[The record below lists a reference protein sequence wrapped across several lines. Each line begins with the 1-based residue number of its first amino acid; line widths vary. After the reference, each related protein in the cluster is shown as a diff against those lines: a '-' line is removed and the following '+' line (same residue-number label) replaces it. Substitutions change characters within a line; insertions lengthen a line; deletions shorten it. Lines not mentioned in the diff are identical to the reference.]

1 MEKIKVNKAPKKA
14 LTPEMLVPRLG
25 EYLVQQGHISNDE
38 LKRALDYQKEK
49 SVKGQIVLFGEAL
62 TELGFL
68 GKAELDQAITEQ
80 IIQFRTALENANRYL
95 EQRVEERTAELQ
107 EALRKLSELNH
118 LKSNFV
124 ANVSHELRTPLT
136 HIKGYL
142 ELLIVGALGTITDD
156 QKSALDVC
164 QKASGKLESLI
175 DNLILFSQNA
185 QGELTLKVHPVDICK
200 LVLDASNLSRTK
212 ALSNGINLVT
222 EIQPNL
228 PLVQADGEKISW
240 ALLQLLD
247 NAIKFTKQGGQ
258 VTVSIVAESNSLL
271 MVSVIDTG
279 IGIPEKRFEEIF
291 EAFHQLDG
299 SSTRQY
305 GGTGLGLALVRT
317 ILDAHGS
324 MIEVKSELGKGSTF
338 RFPMLAVE
346 SSGETK

>member
-1 MEKIKVNKAPKKA
+1 MVQKA

-25 EYLVQQGHISNDE
+25 EYLVQQGRISKGE
-38 LKRALDYQKEK
+38 LERALAYQEER
-49 SVKGQIVLFGEAL
+49 SVKGHNLLFGEAL

-68 GKAELDQAITEQ
+68 RKAELDQAITEQ

-142 ELLIVGALGTITDD
+142 ELLIVEALGTITED
-156 QKSALDVC
+156 QKSALEVC
-164 QKASGKLESLI
+164 QKASGKLESLV

-185 QGELTLKVHPVDICK
+185 QGELTLKINPMDINK
-200 LVLDASNLSRTK
+200 LAMDAANVSETK
-212 ALSNGINLVT
+212 ASTNGVRLVT
-222 EIQPNL
+222 QIQPNL
-228 PLVQADGEKISW
+228 PSIQADQEKISW

-247 NAIKFTKQGGQ
+247 NAIKFTKPGGQ
-258 VTVSIVAESNSLL
+258 VTLSIVAETSSLIT
-271 MVSVIDTG
+271 VSVSDTG

-299 SSTRQY
+299 SSTRHY

-317 ILDAHGS
+317 ILEAHGS

-338 RFPMLAVE
+338 SFPLLAVE
-346 SSGETK
+346 TTVEIK

>member
-1 MEKIKVNKAPKKA
+1 MGKLKDQMMPKKV

-25 EYLVQQGHISNDE
+25 DYLVQQGHINNEE
-38 LKRALDYQKEK
+38 LTQALAYQKEK
-49 SVKGQIVLFGEAL
+49 TNEGHNLLFGEAL

-68 GKAELDQAITEQ
+68 GKAALDQAITEQ

-95 EQRVEERTAELQ
+95 EKRVEERTAELQ

-142 ELLIVGALGTITDD
+142 ELLAVEALGTLTGE
-156 QKSALDVC
+156 QKEALGVC

-185 QGELTLKVHPVDICK
+185 QGELTLKLKPVDIRK
-200 LVLDASNLSRTK
+200 LAVDVIDLSNTK
-212 ALSNGINLVT
+212 AGSNGINLAT
-222 EIQPNL
+222 EIEPNL
-228 PLVQADGEKISW
+228 PLIQADEEKIAW
-240 ALLQLLD
+240 ALQQLLD
-247 NAIKFTKQGGQ
+247 NAIKFTKKGGR
-258 VTVSIVAESNSLL
+258 VTLSITSESRSLIMVAVS
-271 MVSVIDTG
+271 DTG
-279 IGIPEKRFEEIF
+279 IGIPKTRFEEIF

-299 SSTRQY
+299 SSTRHY
-305 GGTGLGLALVRT
+305 GGTGLGLALVRI
-317 ILDAHGS
+317 ILEAHGS

-338 RFPMLAVE
+338 KFPLLAA
-346 SSGETK
+346 ETTDA

>member
-1 MEKIKVNKAPKKA
+1 MAQPA

-25 EYLVQQGHISNDE
+25 EYLVQQGHISKED
-38 LKRALDYQKEK
+38 LQKALAYQKEK
-49 SVKGQIVLFGEAL
+49 SKKGGNLLFGEAL
-62 TELGFL
+62 TELGLL

-95 EQRVEERTAELQ
+95 EQRVDERTAELQ

-142 ELLIVGALGTITDD
+142 ELLSVEALGTLTEE
-156 QKSALDVC
+156 QKSALQVC
-164 QKASGKLESLI
+164 QSASGKLESLI
-175 DNLILFSQNA
+175 DNLILFSQNS
-185 QGELTLKVHPVDICK
+185 QGELSLKVSSVDIRKVALKCIELSK
-200 LVLDASNLSRTK
+200 PNAIAKKIELVAQIEN
-212 ALSNGINLVT
+212 
-222 EIQPNL
+222 NL
-228 PLVQADGEKISW
+228 PLIRADEEKICW
-240 ALLQLLD
+240 AIHQLLD
-247 NAIKFTKQGGQ
+247 NAIKFTKPGGK
-258 VTVSIVAESNSLL
+258 VTLTIIPESKSLI
-271 MVSVIDTG
+271 MVSVSDTG

-299 SSTRQY
+299 SSTRHY

-324 MIEVKSELGKGSTF
+324 MIEVKSEIGKGTSF
-338 RFPMLAVE
+338 KFPLLAVDKNDE
-346 SSGETK
+346 L